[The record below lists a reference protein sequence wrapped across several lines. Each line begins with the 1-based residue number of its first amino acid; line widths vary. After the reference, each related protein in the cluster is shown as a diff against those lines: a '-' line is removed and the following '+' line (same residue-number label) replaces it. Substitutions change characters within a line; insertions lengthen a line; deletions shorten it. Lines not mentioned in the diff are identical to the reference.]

1 MDGRHFSSV
10 HSTELSP
17 APARPGTGID
27 AAMDLAR
34 IDEHGHR
41 LATSTTHPEHGPP
54 AGHRLLM
61 WENPISTRTRTLGGL
76 DPHPRACGAKD
87 ARPSRRLSIS
97 PAPARVWGEGI
108 DHHKTLASGSRTRA
122 RVGRR

>member
-1 MDGRHFSSV
+1 MDCIGYQLLEKTRACTRARVDGRHFSSV

-54 AGHRLLM
+54 AGHRLGTDRHP
-61 WENPISTRTRTLGGL
+61 EHGHRRHSRNGGFPL
-76 DPHPRACGAKD
+76 
-87 ARPSRRLSIS
+87 L
-97 PAPARVWGEGI
+97 
-108 DHHKTLASGSRTRA
+108 
-122 RVGRR
+122 